1 MNIQAWEK
9 ESPPLFF
16 VEVIV
21 DTDAPVPHEILQ
33 EGRRRI
39 ASITTLIDLSLGK
52 RVLGALLAEE
62 AGERFDDGHFSRQIG
77 TESFCWEPQLNVV
90 GLSHD
95 DLLTWSRSVV
105 DPWIARPE
113 RDRLLFALASRWYQ
127 SARVEP
133 SRPIA
138 FLQHWFAIEVLAM
151 PNSTN
156 IAPLRS
162 LVADATESDESE
174 WHELVGRLFGLRGRL
189 VHGHSDEVSE
199 PQLRAVSALAEVVLA
214 THLGIG
220 VTHQVGELRRAQL
233 DLSAART
240 SK

>member
-1 MNIQAWEK
+1 M
-9 ESPPLFF
+9 PG
-16 VEVIV
+16 
-21 DTDAPVPHEILQ
+21 H
-33 EGRRRI
+33 RI
-39 ASITTLIDLSLGK
+39 
-52 RVLGALLAEE
+52 
-62 AGERFDDGHFSRQIG
+62 
-77 TESFCWEPQLNVV
+77 
-90 GLSHD
+90 
-95 DLLTWSRSVV
+95 
-105 DPWIARPE
+105 DPWTDRPE

-127 SARVEP
+127 SARVES

-162 LVADATESDESE
+162 LVADATESDENE
-174 WHELVGRLFGLRGRL
+174 WREFVGRLFGLRGLL
-189 VHGHSDEVSE
+189 VHGHSDQVSE

-214 THLGIG
+214 TYLGIG

-240 SK
+240 DK